1 MNTVLNLKSNDIRC
15 AGCKASIERVVNAIG
30 GVEKVN
36 VDVDTQSIQVSLRD
50 SEAEPAV
57 RAAIQKAGFSLEN

>member
-1 MNTVLNLKSNDIRC
+1 
-15 AGCKASIERVVNAIG
+15 VNAIG